1 MNDPIVAEVRR
12 NREAMLAEFD
22 GDIRKLDVYLE
33 SKRPEREAA
42 GFRYV
47 TEEERQAR
55 LEWNRQRQA
64 EIDRRLA
71 SVL

>member
-12 NREAMLAEFD
+12 NREALLAEFD
-22 GDIRKLDVYLE
+22 GDIKKLDAHLE
-33 SKRPEREAA
+33 AKQSQREAA

-55 LEWNRQRQA
+55 LAWRKKQDEELVQKIA
-64 EIDRRLA
+64 AL
-71 SVL
+71 